1 MHARTRLR
9 LGVKMLKKA
18 DLRIKMQ
25 RRTSQKTRDDYFWK
39 IFNLIII
46 LTGCIFSY
54 TTSAWIYAMIRRE
67 TYANLCM
74 PERV

>member
-39 IFNLIII
+39 IFYLIII
-46 LTGCIFSY
+46 LTGPGNFL
-54 TTSAWIYAMIRRE
+54 TPRRRGF
-67 TYANLCM
+67 T
-74 PERV
+74 P